1 MTIRHEIIKM
11 PLGCKEST
19 ESLHYI

>member
-1 MTIRHEIIKM
+1 MKSLKM